1 MVKSTN
7 TPQYRALLDRLI
19 AARKASGLSQ
29 ADLAARL
36 GRPQSFIA
44 KIEIGERRIDVVEFL
59 ELARILGVSPA
70 SVLENLS

>member
-1 MVKSTN
+1 MVKSTH
-7 TPQYRALLDRLI
+7 TPQYRALLDHLI

-44 KIEIGERRIDVVEFL
+44 KIEVGERRIDVIEFL
-59 ELARILGVSPA
+59 ELARILQVNPS
-70 SVLENLS
+70 SILESLS

>member
-1 MVKSTN
+1 MKSTN

>member
-1 MVKSTN
+1 LVKSTN
-7 TPQYRALLDRLI
+7 TPQYRAVLDRLI

-29 ADLAARL
+29 AELASRL
-36 GRPQSFIA
+36 GRPQSYIA
-44 KIEIGERRIDVVEFL
+44 KIEIGERRLDVVEFL

>member
-1 MVKSTN
+1 MKSTH
-7 TPQYRALLDRLI
+7 TPQYRALLDHLI

-44 KIEIGERRIDVVEFL
+44 KIEVGERRIDVIEFL
-59 ELARILGVSPA
+59 ELARILQVNPS
-70 SVLENLS
+70 SILESLS